1 MCSQV
6 NDMAII
12 RVSIEL
18 HTSLHIFFLPS
29 LVNVKDVIGVYEN
42 NPSSCFLMVTE
53 FSYLYS
59 HKCFSWV
66 NTEWRRNACQHAA
79 RHQRC
84 SAPSRLLAAKTD
96 PAPSAPPR
104 SWEDLCRGVSCKG
117 DPSTHSSSFYLHGA
131 AQNDVDRAINTREN
145 NTVIV
150 SKDRL
155 CYFDQSSSFVTS
167 LGSGRRQTTP
177 VTTLLSVASLASLA
191 RVFSADLS
199 TLWLN
204 LNKIYASLTF
214 LQFPF
219 YFFVQWTRHI
229 KVHIKTRKKVN
240 TNILVE
246 QREETK
252 TKGNHEQEH

>member
-6 NDMAII
+6 NDTPII
-12 RVSIEL
+12 RVSIKS
-18 HTSLHIFFLPS
+18 HKSLHIFFRPPF
-29 LVNVKDVIGVYEN
+29 VNVKNITGVYEN
-42 NPSSCFLMVTE
+42 NPSSFFLMGVE
-53 FSYLYS
+53 FNYLSS

-66 NTEWRRNACQHAA
+66 NTEWHRNACQRAA

-84 SAPSRLLAAKTD
+84 TAPSWLLAAKTD
-96 PAPSAPPR
+96 PAPSASPR

-117 DPSTHSSSFYLHGA
+117 DPSTHSSSFHLHGA

-155 CYFDQSSSFVTS
+155 SYFDQSSSFVTS
-167 LGSGRRQTTP
+167 LRSGRRQTTS
-177 VTTLLSVASLASLA
+177 VTTLLPVASLASLS

-204 LNKIYASLTF
+204 MSKIYASLIF
-214 LQFPF
+214 LQFSF
-219 YFFVQWTRHI
+219 HSFVQCKRHI
-229 KVHIKTRKKVN
+229 KIHIDTR
-240 TNILVE
+240 
-246 QREETK
+246 
-252 TKGNHEQEH
+252 

>member
-6 NDMAII
+6 NGTVII
-12 RVSIEL
+12 RVSIRS
-18 HTSLHIFFLPS
+18 HKRLHIFSLPPF
-29 LVNVKDVIGVYEN
+29 VNVKDVIGVYEN
-42 NPSSCFLMVTE
+42 NPSSCFQMGVE
-53 FSYLYS
+53 FNYLYS
-59 HKCFSWV
+59 HKCLSWR
-66 NTEWRRNACQHAA
+66 NTEWHRDACQHAA
-79 RHQRC
+79 RHLRC
-84 SAPSRLLAAKTD
+84 TAPSRLLAAKTD

-131 AQNDVDRAINTREN
+131 AQDDVDRAINTREN

-167 LGSGRRQTTP
+167 LRSGRRQTTP

-191 RVFSADLS
+191 WVFSADLS

-204 LNKIYASLTF
+204 MNKIYTSLTF
-214 LQFPF
+214 IQFPF
-219 YFFVQWTRHI
+219 YFFCPV
-229 KVHIKTRKKVN
+229 
-240 TNILVE
+240 
-246 QREETK
+246 
-252 TKGNHEQEH
+252 